1 MTAPIALPT
10 HFYVQIEAF
19 QGSLP
24 ELGTALR
31 TKQILPNE
39 VSLLQLTHEVLAWVK
54 QLNHKTNSLGQV
66 PDPLCFSFVDS
77 HPDLLPALANVI
89 ALKTRLLLPQT
100 PEEENAETSEDALD
114 ELIESVET
122 LAELDRLVAFLSVRR
137 QDRISLI
144 PANPVPLKLPRKEHP
159 QHPQRSLAKLIKAA
173 KQAVRQIN
181 TPLLSHERL
190 TLADALHS
198 LHELGRHLKSFS
210 FWSITTAHWGD
221 RTTYF
226 AALLEGMKEGHF
238 TVQQD
243 EAFGEL
249 KIYIIQDIANGPRA

>member
-1 MTAPIALPT
+1 MTALVALPT
-10 HFYVQIEAF
+10 HFYVRIEVF

-31 TKQILPNE
+31 TGQILPND
-39 VSLLQLTHEVLAWVK
+39 VPLLQLTHDVLAWI
-54 QLNHKTNSLGQV
+54 QISNTEASPQYQI
-66 PDPLCFSFVDS
+66 PDTISFIDC

-89 ALKTRLLLPQT
+89 ALKTRLLLPQPT
-100 PEEENAETSEDALD
+100 EEEKAEVPEDEALD

-122 LAELDRLVAFLSVRR
+122 LAELDHLVAFLSIRR

-144 PANPVPLKLPRKEHP
+144 PANPIPLKLPRKEHP
-159 QHPQRSLAKLIKAA
+159 HHPQRSLDKLIKAA

-181 TPLLSHERL
+181 TPLLSRERL
-190 TLADALHS
+190 TLADALYS
-198 LHELGRHLKSFS
+198 LRELGRNLKSFS
-210 FWSITTAHWGD
+210 FWSITTAHWSD

-226 AALLEGMKEGHF
+226 AALLEGIKEGSF

-243 EAFGEL
+243 DTFG
-249 KIYIIQDIANGPRA
+249 KIEVYIVQDITNGPES